1 MNNEEIKFCQS
12 CGMPLTDECRGTN
25 ADGTPNV
32 DYCLYCYKDGAF
44 TGNFS
49 MEEMVEFC
57 SMYVDEYN
65 KNTGKSL
72 SRDEY
77 KEVLRQFYPTLK
89 RWNLPADELPHADHP
104 LKQVFIDEVNALGI
118 PGLHIDNLYVLQGS
132 YINQVYPVN
141 GNDVKLLDD
150 AASYW
155 CNQIAKEDGRCY
167 GIACDE
173 RHILVSEYGINGSDP
188 ELLIFKKRI

>member
-1 MNNEEIKFCQS
+1 MNNEEVKFCQS

-32 DYCLYCYKDGAF
+32 DYCMYCYKDGAF

-49 MEEMVEFC
+49 ME
-57 SMYVDEYN
+57 
-65 KNTGKSL
+65 
-72 SRDEY
+72 
-77 KEVLRQFYPTLK
+77 
-89 RWNLPADELPHADHP
+89 DELPHADHP

-132 YINQVYPVN
+132 YINQAYPVN

-150 AASYW
+150 AATYW

-173 RHILVSEYGINGSDP
+173 RHILVSEYGVNGSDP